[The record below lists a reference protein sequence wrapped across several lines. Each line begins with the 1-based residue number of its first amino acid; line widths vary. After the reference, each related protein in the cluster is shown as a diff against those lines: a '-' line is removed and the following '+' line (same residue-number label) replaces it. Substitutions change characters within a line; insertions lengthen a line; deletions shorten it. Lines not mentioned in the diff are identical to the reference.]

1 MRQRTVDQCIRV
13 WVTQKLKNLEYLKT
27 LVPPAPKVSNTDQLS
42 KRIAQLDRKQDGLMG
57 KIGDDDVDQDRLDK
71 FIKANEAELRELK
84 TKLKNMPKPV
94 VVDVAAVQKRLQ
106 HFAKLELAEQKDR
119 VKQVFKRITVEYL
132 DDQPNELTEP
142 VDEDLETMKKVIE
155 MLEYDDLN
163 LGVAITGCE
172 FR

>member
-1 MRQRTVDQCIRV
+1 
-13 WVTQKLKNLEYLKT
+13 
-27 LVPPAPKVSNTDQLS
+27 
-42 KRIAQLDRKQDGLMG
+42 
-57 KIGDDDVDQDRLDK
+57 VDQDRLDK

-132 DDQPNELTEP
+132 DDQPNELTET
-142 VDEDLETMKKVIE
+142 VDEDLETMQKVIE